1 MGCTLGGNPVR
12 RAASKPAGE
21 HRACTQVRPEVDFGL
36 PIPLLATPFLFPTLQ
51 LAPSLLPLPNTQRA
65 AFGKFAAY
73 LKKLQS
79 ELPAQ
84 LRTRTIKGQPQ
95 HYLVRPKA
103 ISDGAQAT
111 ARLLLVYSIQAVE
124 ELRRVPLLLEA
135 ATDAAPAQRT
145 PPPVST
151 NNEAL
156 ARARNVSSRAIR
168 DHLAELLKI
177 GFITRKTN
185 HGWQANF
192 ELCLAPEFVWQ
203 KASQNAPQ
211 APKKR
216 QYAPAPATAPATK
229 VPPFVSLEKQDK
241 EEIEIGHVEKLVSPT
256 AGDVLTGNTGPQAG
270 SRPAPTATGSPAQA
284 TKEGLGGAAAAQL
297 QAERLGLVVQA
308 WHYAWKRIY
317 PSCHFDETE
326 QRKAQ
331 EAIWYGVYRGFGP
344 ALSPQ
349 QWQRYHDQ
357 VLQRIDLAAAYF
369 QRHSHKFAPTPYAEF
384 VTGTGYFDAQNQQ
397 GFVGT
402 EAWLARQEAN
412 QRQRNV
418 GRALLRARRE
428 LKAHRLGI
436 APKRAQAMTNV
447 QLFRHHEAKIRA
459 YGPDALQ
466 RYYAQVAQPNAHIP
480 YQVAYTPL
488 PTH

>member
-1 MGCTLGGNPVR
+1 
-12 RAASKPAGE
+12 
-21 HRACTQVRPEVDFGL
+21 VDFGL
-36 PIPLLATPFLFPTLQ
+36 PIPRLATLFLFHPPQ
-51 LAPSLLPLPNTQRA
+51 LAPRLLPLPNTQRS

-84 LRTRTIKGQPQ
+84 LRTRTVKGQVQ

-103 ISDGAQAT
+103 ISDGGQAT
-111 ARLLLVYSIQAVE
+111 ARLLLVYAIQTVE

-135 ATDAAPAQRT
+135 ATDAVPAQRI
-145 PPPVST
+145 PPPIAT

-156 ARARNVSSRAIR
+156 ARARNVSARAIR
-168 DHLAELLKI
+168 DHLRELLKI
-177 GFITRKTN
+177 GFIVRKTN

-203 KASQNAPQ
+203 KAAQQAPE

-216 QYAPAPATAPATK
+216 QYAPSPASAPATK

-241 EEIEIGHVEKLVSPT
+241 KEIEIGHVEKLVSPT

-270 SRPAPTATGSPAQA
+270 SKPAPTPPATSAQA
-284 TKEGLGGAAAAQL
+284 TKEGPGGAAAAQL
-297 QAERLGLVVQA
+297 QAERLAQVMQT
-308 WHYAWKRIY
+308 WHYAWKRLY
-317 PSCHFDETE
+317 PSRSFDETE

-331 EAIWYGVYRGFGP
+331 QAIWYGVYRGFGP

-369 QRHSHKFAPTPYAEF
+369 QRYPHKFAPSPYAEF
-384 VTGTGYFDAQNQQ
+384 VTGTGYFDAQNVN

-412 QRQRNV
+412 QRQRNIA
-418 GRALLRARRE
+418 RALLRARRE
-428 LKAHRLGI
+428 LKAHRLGL
-436 APKRAQAMTNV
+436 ATKRRQEMSAI
-447 QLFRHHEAKIRA
+447 QLFRYHETKLKA

-466 RYYAQVAQPNAHIP
+466 RYLAQVAQPNVPDPHRIAFTPIP
-480 YQVAYTPL
+480 KR
-488 PTH
+488 

>member
-1 MGCTLGGNPVR
+1 M
-12 RAASKPAGE
+12 
-21 HRACTQVRPEVDFGL
+21 
-36 PIPLLATPFLFPTLQ
+36 
-51 LAPSLLPLPNTQRA
+51 LPLPNTQRA

-84 LRTRTIKGQPQ
+84 LRTRTIKGQLQ

-156 ARARNVSSRAIR
+156 ARARNVSARAIR
-168 DHLAELLKI
+168 DHLQELLKI
-177 GFITRKTN
+177 GFIVRKVN

-203 KASQNAPQ
+203 KAAQNASE

-241 EEIEIGHVEKLVSPT
+241 KEIEIGQVEKLVSPT
-256 AGDVLTGNTGPQAG
+256 PPDELTGNTGPQAG
-270 SRPAPTATGSPAQA
+270 SKRVPTPPARPQQA
-284 TKEGLGGAAAAQL
+284 TKEGQGGAAAAQL

-317 PSCHFDETE
+317 PNCHFDETE
-326 QRKAQ
+326 QQKAQ
-331 EAIWYGVYRGFGP
+331 QAIWYGVYRGFGP
-344 ALSPQ
+344 ALSPP

-369 QRHSHKFAPTPYAEF
+369 QRYPHKFAPSPYAEF
-384 VTGTGYFDAQNQQ
+384 VVGTGYFDAQNAN

-412 QRQRNV
+412 QRQRNIA
-418 GRALLRARRE
+418 RALLRARRE

-436 APKRAQAMTNV
+436 APKRRQEMSTI
-447 QLFRHHEAKIRA
+447 QLFRFHETKLKA
-459 YGPDALQ
+459 YGSEALQ
-466 RYYAQVAQPNAHIP
+466 RYYAQVAQPNAATP
-480 YQVAYTPL
+480 YQVAFTPI
-488 PTH
+488 PKH